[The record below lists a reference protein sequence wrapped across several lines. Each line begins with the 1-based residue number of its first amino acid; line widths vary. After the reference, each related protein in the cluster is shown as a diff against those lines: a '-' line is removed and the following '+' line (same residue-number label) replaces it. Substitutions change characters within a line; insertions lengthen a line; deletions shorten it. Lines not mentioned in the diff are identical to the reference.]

1 MTTNSTRRRRIMMRY
16 PMCSI
21 LVGINGTGKTTFIK
35 KVLERTVND
44 NNRALIV
51 TPDPAE
57 WRAVEEVSGTA
68 ISRFRGVK
76 KIIYHQS
83 CMEEIQRY
91 YTNGILV
98 FDDARVYIHA
108 QSDDF
113 MQWLQIRRRQVGVDL
128 FCNFHGLTQV
138 PPVFF
143 TFATNIILFYT
154 KDNIK
159 RRAEYV
165 DEQDFADIQAAKA
178 RISKRVAN
186 GDQYAYEII
195 TLDKRFTK

>member
-1 MTTNSTRRRRIMMRY
+1 MRY
-16 PMCSI
+16 PVCSI
-21 LVGINGTGKTTFIK
+21 LVGINGTGKTTFIQR
-35 KVLERTVND
+35 LLQNTVTE

-51 TPDPAE
+51 TPDPSE
-57 WRAVEEVSGTA
+57 WRSVTEISGTE
-68 ISRFRGVK
+68 ISRFHGIR
-76 KIIYHQS
+76 KIIYHTS
-83 CMEEIQRY
+83 CMDDIQRY
-91 YTNGILV
+91 YSNGILV
-98 FDDARVYIHA
+98 FDDCRVYIHA

-143 TFATNIILFYT
+143 TFATNIVLFYT

-165 DEQDFADIQAAKA
+165 DEQDFNDIQDAKSRIAKKVAAG
-178 RISKRVAN
+178 N
-186 GDQYAYEII
+186 PYAYEII
-195 TLDKRFTK
+195 TLDKRFGQ

>member
-1 MTTNSTRRRRIMMRY
+1 MRY

>member
-1 MTTNSTRRRRIMMRY
+1 MPRY
-16 PMCSI
+16 PVCSI

-35 KVLERTVND
+35 KILENTVTEK
-44 NNRALIV
+44 NRALIV

-57 WRAVEEVSGTA
+57 WRSVPEVSGTE
-68 ISRFRGVK
+68 ITRFKGIR

-83 CMEEIQRY
+83 CMAEIQRY

-165 DEQDFADIQAAKA
+165 DEQDFNEIQQAKA
-178 RISKRVAN
+178 RIAKRVSD
-186 GDQYAYEII
+186 GDKYAYEII
-195 TLDKRFTK
+195 TLDKRFEQCP

>member
-1 MTTNSTRRRRIMMRY
+1 MARY
-16 PMCSI
+16 PVCSI
-21 LVGINGTGKTTFIK
+21 LVGINGTGKTSFVQNI
-35 KVLERTVND
+35 LEHTVNAK
-44 NNRALIV
+44 NRALIV

-57 WRAVEEVSGTA
+57 WRAVEEVGGPA
-68 ISRFRGVK
+68 ISTFRGIR
-76 KIIYHQS
+76 KIIYHS
-83 CMEEIQRY
+83 GCMEDIQRY
-91 YTNGILV
+91 YGNGMLV

-128 FCNFHGLTQV
+128 FCMFHGLTQV

-143 TFATNIILFYT
+143 TFASNMVLFYT

-165 DEQDFADIQAAKA
+165 DEQDFQAIQDAKA
-178 RISKRVAN
+178 RIAKKVEAGN
-186 GDQYAYEII
+186 PYCYEII
-195 TLDKRFTK
+195 TLDKRFDLK

>member
-1 MTTNSTRRRRIMMRY
+1 MARY
-16 PMCSI
+16 PVCSI
-21 LVGINGTGKTTFIK
+21 LVGINGTGKTTFIQNILLK
-35 KVLERTVND
+35 TVKAT
-44 NNRALIV
+44 NRALIV

-57 WRAVEEVSGTA
+57 WKNVPEVAGTE
-68 ISRFRGVK
+68 ITRFTGIR
-76 KIIYHQS
+76 KIIYHTG
-83 CMEEIQRY
+83 CMAEIQQY
-91 YTNGILV
+91 YSNGMLI
-98 FDDARVYIHA
+98 FDDCRVYIHS

-165 DEQDFADIQAAKA
+165 DEQDFQAIQEAKA
-178 RISKRVAN
+178 RIAKKVDA
-186 GDQYAYEII
+186 GFPYTYEII
-195 TLDKRFTK
+195 KLDKRF

>member
-1 MTTNSTRRRRIMMRY
+1 MPRY
-16 PMCSI
+16 PVCSI

-35 KVLERTVND
+35 KILENTVTEK
-44 NNRALIV
+44 NRALIV

-57 WRAVEEVSGTA
+57 WRAVQEVSGTE
-68 ISRFRGVK
+68 ITRFKGIR

-83 CMEEIQRY
+83 CMDEIQRY

-165 DEQDFADIQAAKA
+165 DEQDFNEIQQAKA
-178 RISKRVAN
+178 RIAKRVAD
-186 GDQYAYEII
+186 GDKYAYEII
-195 TLDKRFTK
+195 TLDKRFEQCP

>member
-1 MTTNSTRRRRIMMRY
+1 MRY
-16 PMCSI
+16 PVCSI
-21 LVGINGTGKTTFIK
+21 LVGINGTGKTTFVK
-35 KVLERTVND
+35 KILERMVTD
-44 NNRALIV
+44 TNRALIV

-57 WRAVEEVSGTA
+57 WRAVDEVSGTG
-68 ISRFRGVK
+68 ISRFKGVR
-76 KIIYHQS
+76 KIIYHKS

-91 YTNGILV
+91 YTNGILI

-128 FCNFHGLTQV
+128 FCCFHGLTQV
-138 PPVFF
+138 PSVFF
-143 TFATNIILFYT
+143 TFASNLILFYT

-165 DEQDFADIQAAKA
+165 DEQDFNEIQEAKA
-178 RISKRVAN
+178 RISKRVSH
-186 GDQYAYEII
+186 GDPYAYEII
-195 TLDKRFTK
+195 TLDKRFAK